1 VRRAVVAAAA
11 VALGSSAA
19 EAQVYT
25 RRNVN
30 GVLEATNV
38 PDRADYRLT
47 YPGKGVLIHSRSW
60 RLRPSYGG
68 QFDHHILAAAGQ
80 YGVAVELVRAII
92 QAESDFDHLAVSSKG
107 ARGLM
112 QLMPATARQMGV
124 SDAFEPRQ
132 NVFGGVKYLRLL
144 LDMFG
149 GDVSLAAAAYNAGEN
164 AVLRYGGIPP
174 FRETRRYVD
183 KVQALLG
190 GLWGR
195 AAHPAGQLASYVPS
209 APALLAAAPAT
220 PLRTEGPH
228 ARGLRPARPQV
239 YYKWTDAR
247 GVLHVGHVPPPD
259 GVTYTMIRALD

>member
-1 VRRAVVAAAA
+1 VAAALLA
-11 VALGSSAA
+11 TSAA

-25 RRNVN
+25 RRNGN

-38 PDRADYRLT
+38 PDRSDYRLT

-60 RLRPSYGG
+60 RLRPSYNG

-80 YGVAVELVRAII
+80 YGVAMELVRAII

-124 SDAFEPRQ
+124 SDSFEPRQ
-132 NVFGGVKYLRLL
+132 NVFGGVKYLRIL
-144 LDMFG
+144 LDMFA

-183 KVQALLG
+183 KVLGLLG
-190 GLWGR
+190 ALSGR
-195 AAHPAGQLASYVPS
+195 GGPPAGGQLASYVPS
-209 APALLAAAPAT
+209 APALLAAAPA
-220 PLRTEGPH
+220 PPVRAEAPP
-228 ARGLRPARPQV
+228 ARGVRPTRPHV
-239 YYKWTDAR
+239 YYRWTDAR
-247 GVLHVGHVPPPD
+247 GVLHVGHTPPPD